1 MYERYNEPLI
11 PREVYLRRIVRSGG
25 VASAAILAALFLGVS
40 GYHWIEGIPWVDAI
54 LNAAMILGGMGP
66 VAELHTTAGKLFAAA
81 YALFSGLMFI
91 VMAGL
96 LFAPVIHRFLH
107 KFHLEDDPK
116 GEDD

>member
-1 MYERYNEPLI
+1 MR
-11 PREVYLRRIVRSGG
+11 
-25 VASAAILAALFLGVS
+25 GVS
-40 GYHWIEGIPWVDAI
+40 DGVDVVLLPQPCLQLAIGRIPNPQLAR
-54 LNAAMILGGMGP
+54 LEKAGTRRPM
-66 VAELHTTAGKLFAAA
+66 TAGEVLFKI
-81 YALFSGLMFI
+81 GVENNKMFI

>member
-1 MYERYNEPLI
+1 MYEPHFAPLI
-11 PREVYLRRIVRSGG
+11 PREVYLRRIARNGG
-25 VASAAILAALFLGVS
+25 LAAAALLSALFLGVS

-91 VMAGL
+91 VVAGL
-96 LFAPVIHRFLH
+96 LVAPVLHRFLH
-107 KFHLEDDPK
+107 KFHLEGDK
-116 GEDD
+116 GAN